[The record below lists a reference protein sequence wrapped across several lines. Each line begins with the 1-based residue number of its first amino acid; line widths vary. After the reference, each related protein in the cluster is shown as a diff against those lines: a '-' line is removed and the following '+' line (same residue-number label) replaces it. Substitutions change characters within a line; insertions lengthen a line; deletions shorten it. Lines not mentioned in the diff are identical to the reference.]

1 MIVLTIISF
10 YATYPRP
17 NHRRNSFVKSEQSNG
32 TSSGTICPPEIWIQK
47 CYYQCWCTSQC
58 GAESACCIYRLNIF
72 NMTRH
77 SISVI
82 STTKIRIITME
93 KLVGKKDRRECDDD
107 FSLLWKECG
116 DVLIL
121 YFSIEASEKKSA
133 ITNMEKNLL
142 KSWGFATDSQSHT
155 CT

>member
-1 MIVLTIISF
+1 MKTLKMIVLTIISF

-32 TSSGTICPPEIWIQK
+32 TSSSTICPPEIWIQK

-72 NMTRH
+72 SMTRH

-93 KLVGKKDRRECDDD
+93 TLVEKKIAENVMMTFRYCEKSVEMFWYSLQRNCDDD
-107 FSLLWKECG
+107 W
-116 DVLIL
+116 V
-121 YFSIEASEKKSA
+121 
-133 ITNMEKNLL
+133 
-142 KSWGFATDSQSHT
+142 
-155 CT
+155 